1 MDRFYQRIILDA
13 LDNGHLLTPWEI
25 GFVDD
30 LAEKDN
36 DYVLSDNQ
44 KKVLLRIE
52 NKVATG
58 E

>member
-13 LDNGHLLTPWEI
+13 LDNGHLLTEWEI
-25 GFVDD
+25 GFIDD

-36 DYVLSDNQ
+36 DYALSEKQ
-44 KKVLLRIE
+44 KEILLRIE

-58 E
+58 

>member
-13 LDNGHLLTPWEI
+13 LDNGHLLTEWEI
-25 GFVDD
+25 GYIDD

-36 DYVLSDNQ
+36 DYALSEKQ
-44 KKVLLRIE
+44 KEILLRIE

-58 E
+58 